1 MKTSDHGHVRTPLV
15 WLVAPLSVF
24 FCLILMAGLPVENWI
39 RFIVWLAVGLVIY
52 FSYSRK
58 RSALA
63 AAPGWET
70 R

>member
-1 MKTSDHGHVRTPLV
+1 
-15 WLVAPLSVF
+15 
-24 FCLILMAGLPVENWI
+24 
-39 RFIVWLAVGLVIY
+39 VWLAVGLVIY